1 MESLLSMKIEKEM
14 EKSTR
19 RCYTENV
26 FSDNRQRGI
35 IMYQLKSKVR
45 YSEANS
51 KSRLTYHA
59 LLNYLQ
65 DASTLHSEEL
75 GESGAQLFEQNMAW
89 ILSFWQICIEDMPK
103 SSEDIIVSTW
113 PYSTKG
119 LFGLRNF
126 SVENQNGENIVK
138 ANSIWVLINP
148 KNGRPIRIT
157 DEVSSHYPDEPKL
170 EMDYCDRKI
179 AVPTEYE
186 EMPAITVPKYFI
198 DTNNHMN
205 NAKYVMVAEEYL
217 PEEYDVKEIRVEYKK
232 AAVLGDV
239 IVPCVALTEKEA
251 TVVLTD
257 AYGAVYAVV
266 QFICK

>member
-1 MESLLSMKIEKEM
+1 
-14 EKSTR
+14 
-19 RCYTENV
+19 
-26 FSDNRQRGI
+26 
-35 IMYQLKSKVR
+35 MYQLKSKVK

-51 KSRLTYHA
+51 DSQLTYHG

-75 GESGAQLFEQNMAW
+75 GESGAQLLEQDMAW
-89 ILSFWQICIEDMPK
+89 ILSFWQVCIDEMPK
-103 SSEDIIVSTW
+103 LSEDITVSTW

-126 SVENQNGENIVK
+126 CVDNKEGKCIVR

-179 AVPTEYE
+179 VVPEEYE
-186 EMPAITVPKYFI
+186 QMEPIKVPKYFI

-205 NAKYVMVAEEYL
+205 NGKYVMVAESYL
-217 PEEYDVKEIRVEYKK
+217 PEAMHIREIRVEYKK
-232 AAVLGDV
+232 AAVLGDILYPRVTQNENEV
-239 IVPCVALTEKEA
+239 IV
-251 TVVLTD
+251 VLAD
-257 AYGAVYAVV
+257 AEGNAYAVV
-266 QFICK
+266 QFLGK

>member
-1 MESLLSMKIEKEM
+1 MYKLNSKI
-14 EKSTR
+14 
-19 RCYTENV
+19 
-26 FSDNRQRGI
+26 
-35 IMYQLKSKVR
+35 R

-51 KSRLTYHA
+51 KSELTYHA

-65 DASTLHSEEL
+65 DSSTLHSEEL
-75 GESGAQLFEQNMAW
+75 GESGAQLLEQNMAW
-89 ILSFWQICIEDMPK
+89 ILSFWQICIDEMPK
-103 SSEDIIVSTW
+103 TSEDVVVSTW

-126 SVENQNGENIVK
+126 CMENAKGDTIVK
-138 ANSIWVLINP
+138 ANSIWVLIDP
-148 KNGRPIRIT
+148 RTGRPIRIT

-179 AVPTEYE
+179 AVPEVYE
-186 EMPAITVPKYFI
+186 EKEALVVPKYFI

-217 PEEYDVKEIRVEYKK
+217 PEDFQVKEIRVEYKN

-239 IVPCVALTEKEA
+239 IVPRVSIAVNEV
-251 TVVLTD
+251 TVVLVNED
-257 AYGAVYAVV
+257 GKAYATVAFLG
-266 QFICK
+266 K

>member
-1 MESLLSMKIEKEM
+1 
-14 EKSTR
+14 
-19 RCYTENV
+19 
-26 FSDNRQRGI
+26 
-35 IMYQLKSKVR
+35 MYKLNSKVR
-45 YSEANS
+45 YSESNS

-75 GESGAQLFEQNMAW
+75 GESGAQLFAQNMAW
-89 ILSFWQICIEDMPK
+89 ILSFWQICIGEMPK
-103 SSEDIIVSTW
+103 SSEDICVKTW

-126 SVENQNGENIVK
+126 CVENAAGDSIVK
-138 ANSIWVLINP
+138 ANSRWVLIDP
-148 KNGRPIRIT
+148 RTGRPIRIT

-170 EMDYCDRKI
+170 EMNYCERKI
-179 AVPTEYE
+179 TIPEEYE
-186 EMPAITVPKYFI
+186 EKAAITVPGYFI

-217 PEEYDVKEIRVEYKK
+217 PEDFEVREIRVEYKL

-239 IVPCVALTEKEA
+239 LIPRVTQTDNEV
-251 TVVLTD
+251 TVVLVNEAGT
-257 AYGAVYAVV
+257 VYATILFLKK
-266 QFICK
+266 QQ